1 MGSIKSES
9 VRRLPVVQRRPV
21 RRLLLR
27 PSAAV
32 RLRYSVLPSNG
43 RDRAVQCVAIT
54 CFRTGGVGQSG
65 NLHTESRQRRR
76 TVDSSSLSSQS
87 FICLLFQSGAS
98 CACVVHMLQ
107 KYIFPSAY
115 GSTMSY
121 ILSFSIFIQAD

>member
-65 NLHTESRQRRR
+65 NLHTESLQRRR
-76 TVDSSSLSSQS
+76 AVDSSSLSSQS
-87 FICLLFQSGAS
+87 FICVSGAS
-98 CACVVHMLQ
+98 CACVVYMLQ

-121 ILSFSIFIQAD
+121 SPSFSIFI

>member
-1 MGSIKSES
+1 MGSVKSES

-65 NLHTESRQRRR
+65 NLHTESLQRRR
-76 TVDSSSLSSQS
+76 AVDSSSLSSQS
-87 FICLLFQSGAS
+87 FICLLFQSG
-98 CACVVHMLQ
+98 CVVHMLQ

-121 ILSFSIFIQAD
+121 IPSFSIFIQAD